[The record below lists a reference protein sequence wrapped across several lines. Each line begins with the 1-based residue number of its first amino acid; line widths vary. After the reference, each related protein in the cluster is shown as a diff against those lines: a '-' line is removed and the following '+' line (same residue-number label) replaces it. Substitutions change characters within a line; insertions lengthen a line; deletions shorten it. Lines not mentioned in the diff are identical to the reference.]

1 MEQQK
6 ELQKEIREER
16 KLREELADEYDK
28 FREDMGDAA
37 ETIEMMTLGKSF
49 KYFIFQ
55 SQKFKLEWILVRH
68 LKQETSPIFLIMM
81 FQIL

>member
-16 KLREELADEYDK
+16 RLREELADEYDK

-37 ETIEMMTLGKSF
+37 ETIEMMTLVRVA
-49 KYFIFQ
+49 YF
-55 SQKFKLEWILVRH
+55 RC
-68 LKQETSPIFLIMM
+68 
-81 FQIL
+81 

>member
-28 FREDMGDAA
+28 FREDMGDAV

-49 KYFIFQ
+49 
-55 SQKFKLEWILVRH
+55 
-68 LKQETSPIFLIMM
+68 
-81 FQIL
+81 

>member
-37 ETIEMMTLGKSF
+37 ETIEMMTLVRVA
-49 KYFIFQ
+49 YFW
-55 SQKFKLEWILVRH
+55 SYRECL
-68 LKQETSPIFLIMM
+68 
-81 FQIL
+81 